1 MLRSLSAG
9 GGLHLGFVIVI
20 TAPLHQVSAL
30 PRNLAAKND
39 CAFVGEGAWQ
49 PKEAHEAAF
58 AGEPTFKV
66 PPIGDGFN
74 RTINL
79 DGFCN
84 DILWVPNKFKCP
96 LPYAAGSTIGEFITP
111 GVTTELGMYLRFDD
125 ANCPL
130 SAIALRRNKEKT
142 DAEVRFQ
149 FEPCQA
155 ATGAPIQPVK
165 SAAVSMKLAQIPGPT
180 GGANLVPF
188 ITEVCKA
195 QLAQAPTT
203 TAQVQQI
210 QTKDS
215 FETLAIGNGT
225 CKTTGKVTKV
235 TSLEPNAKAV
245 NCELECQMKIK
256 LSKAVKN
263 EEDMCFGYAFKAGC
277 ATFADEGTCPTT
289 RCEWTGTACKVKQAG
304 QDDQECEIYQGG
316 EVTGFDKADGWECK
330 SLELKKTEV
339 KTQTT
344 VAPATI
350 APVTSNL
357 RISQVM
363 AGAPESMATAR
374 VFQVHLDQ
382 CAAIPPSWWF
392 KLESNDGIPATFP
405 VLAETWDE
413 LMALLPDPQPEE
425 EEEVSRVVVDRI
437 LAEICPGETKP
448 AVWGRQCI
456 AEKVLTTCDSQQIV
470 NAVITGVVVPVVGW
484 LLVWA
489 FFTRLPA
496 SCMVSSMREYQ
507 DHSSFDE
514 GGVPICQPTGLIAT
528 CLAALIACGGL
539 AAGTSA
545 AVTYGMQAAGCLH
558 GQREMMVVG
567 VASGIPGAISFI
579 IGILYMYFSGHKHK
593 TTGGSG
599 GGGGGG
605 SSFGA
610 GGSDRGYG
618 PAKGHKLML
627 VQVNDE
633 SGRIT
638 GEPLNPD
645 IMSTGASAMH
655 SYSQAHGSHPILI
668 DTHHMDPGHA
678 LASYQRPGGE

>member
-1 MLRSLSAG
+1 MLRSLSAS

-30 PRNLAAKND
+30 PRNLWGKND
-39 CAFVGEGAWQ
+39 CGFTGEGTWQ
-49 PKEAHEAAF
+49 PREAYEAAF

-66 PPIGDGFN
+66 PPIGKGFN
-74 RTINL
+74 RTVNL

-84 DILWVPNKFKCP
+84 DILWVPSKFTCP
-96 LPYAAGSTIGEFITP
+96 LPFAAGSTIGEFVTQ
-111 GVTTELGMYLRFDD
+111 GVSTEMGMFLRFDD

-142 DAEVRFQ
+142 EAEIRFQ
-149 FEPCQA
+149 FETCQA
-155 ATGAPIQPVK
+155 AVGAPVQPVK
-165 SAAVSMKLAQIPGPT
+165 AAAMSMKLAKIPGPT

-188 ITEVCKA
+188 ITEVCKT

-215 FETLAIGNGT
+215 FESLVIGNGT
-225 CKTTGKVTKV
+225 CTTTGKET
-235 TSLEPNAKAV
+235 TENLEPNSQAV
-245 NCELECQMKIK
+245 NCELICQESIK
-256 LSKAVKN
+256 LNKAVKK
-263 EEDMCFGYAFKAGC
+263 EDQMCFGYAFKAGC
-277 ATFADEGTCPTT
+277 STFVDEGTCPKS
-289 RCEWTGTACKVKQAG
+289 RCSWSGTACAVKEAG
-304 QDDQECEIYQGG
+304 QPDQECKIYSGAT
-316 EVTGFDKADGWECK
+316 VSGFNKADGFQCK

-357 RISQVM
+357 RVSQVM

-382 CAAIPPSWWF
+382 CPAIPPSWWF
-392 KLESNDGIPATFP
+392 KLESDAGMPATFP
-405 VLAETWDE
+405 VLAETWDD

-437 LAEICPGETKP
+437 LTRICPGDTQP

-456 AEKVLTTCDSQQIV
+456 AEKVLVTCDSQQIV
-470 NAVITGVVVPVVGW
+470 NAIVTGCVVPIVGW

-489 FFTRLPA
+489 FFNKLPA
-496 SCMVSSMREYQ
+496 SCMVSSTREFQ
-507 DHSSFDE
+507 DSSTFDE
-514 GGVPICQPTGLIAT
+514 GGVPICQPIGLIA
-528 CLAALIACGGL
+528 CCVMALLACGGL
-539 AAGTSA
+539 AAGSSA
-545 AVTYGMQAAGCLH
+545 IITYGMQAAGCLH

-593 TTGGSG
+593 TTGGSANAG
-599 GGGGGG
+599 GG
-605 SSFGA
+605 

-633 SGRIT
+633 TGRIT

-645 IMSTGASAMH
+645 IMQTGASAMP
-655 SYSQAHGSHPILI
+655 SYQQSHGSHPILI
-668 DTHHMDPGHA
+668 DTHSDPGHA